1 MTRTTLRPISRPR
14 GYTLVEV
21 LVTVTVMA
29 LASAIVVPSLLRSG
43 ELGLQAAAR
52 MVIAD
57 VLFTQNDAI
66 AYQAPRR
73 IVFDID
79 NNEYRLEEGVTDNIG
94 NVTWS
99 VMDGRLQGGGG
110 GEYLVDFD
118 TDNRFDGV
126 VIVAADFNGSDTLS
140 FDVLG
145 GPSSGGFI
153 RLRFDTEVY
162 RIEVAEFTGRV
173 SVERE

>member
-1 MTRTTLRPISRPR
+1 MTHRPSHARPRRR
-14 GYTLVEV
+14 GYTLIEV
-21 LVTVTVMA
+21 LVTVTVLA
-29 LASAIVVPSLLRSG
+29 LASAVVVPSLLRSG

-57 VLFTQNDAI
+57 TLFTQNDAI

-73 IVFDID
+73 IVFDVS
-79 NNEYRLEEGVTDNIG
+79 NNEYRLEEGVADNIG
-94 NVTWS
+94 NITWS

-126 VIVAADFNGSDTLS
+126 VLIAADFNGSEMVS

-145 GPSSGGFI
+145 GPSSGGFV
-153 RLRFDTEVY
+153 RLRFEGEVY

-173 SVERE
+173 SVSRE